1 MNGTDLIAILP
12 FLVAAGAV
20 TVVMLGIAFQRNH
33 RLTAVLSLL
42 GLILCLLA
50 IGPASYVAP
59 RQVTP
64 LFVIDLYALFYM
76 GLICAAGIAVLLLAY
91 DYLAARREQPEEF
104 YLLVLV
110 ATFGAIALVASD
122 HFASF
127 FLGLETLSISLLGLI
142 AYPRD
147 HRNPIEAGIKY
158 LILAGVSSA
167 LLLFGMALVYARLG
181 TLEFARI
188 AVLLST
194 IDQAPPDLYWLTGLA
209 LIFTGIG
216 FKLSVVP
223 FHMWAPDVY
232 EGAPAP
238 VAAFV
243 AVVSKGA
250 MFALLL
256 RYFLTANASGF
267 GPVPM
272 MIEIVAIASILVGNL
287 LALLQ
292 NNIKRILAYSSI
304 AHLGYLL
311 VAFLASG
318 ALQVEAVTYYLV
330 AYVVMTMGAFGII
343 TVLSASSGAAEIE
356 ELDEYRGLIW
366 QRPWLGGTFAAMLL
380 SLAGIPLTMG
390 FIGKFYA
397 IAAGVSAAMWPAV
410 IALIVGSVIGLF
422 YYLRVVVAICTPAP
436 PGTTAYA
443 GTVPHA
449 GGAVLVVLTVVL
461 VCLGVYPTPLVHL
474 ILATVAQ
481 PMVVHGVADS
491 GAGPG
496 TASRPSGLV
505 RARAEVAAGCS
516 EPSDPD

>member
-1 MNGTDLIAILP
+1 MNGNDLTAILP
-12 FLVAAGAV
+12 LIVLGGTV
-20 TVVMLGIAFQRNH
+20 TIIMLTIAFCRNH
-33 RLTAVLSLL
+33 RLTALLSLL
-42 GLILCLLA
+42 GLVLCLIA
-50 IGPASYVAP
+50 IGPASAVAP

-64 LFVIDLYALFYM
+64 LFAIDRYALFYM
-76 GLICAAGIAVLLLAY
+76 GLIFAASIAVLLLSY
-91 DYLAARREQPEEF
+91 GYLATRSEPPEEF

-110 ATFGAIALVASD
+110 ATLGATALVASD

-147 HRNPIEAGIKY
+147 QEKPLEAGVKY
-158 LILAGVSSA
+158 LILAGLSSA
-167 LLLFGMALVYARLG
+167 FLLFGMALIYARLG
-181 TLEFARI
+181 SMEFAQI
-188 AVLLST
+188 AVLLT
-194 IDQAPPDLYWLTGLA
+194 ANKTPPDLYWLTGLA

-256 RYFLTANASGF
+256 RYFVTANADGF

-292 NNIKRILAYSSI
+292 NKIKRILAYSSI

-318 ALQVEAVTYYLV
+318 ALRIDAVTYYLV
-330 AYVVMTMGAFGII
+330 AYMVMTVGAYGII
-343 TVLSASSGAAEIE
+343 TMLPASNATAEIE
-356 ELDEYRGLIW
+356 DLHAYRGLIW
-366 QRPWLGGTFAAMLL
+366 RRPWLGGAFAAMLL

-397 IAAGVSAAMWPAV
+397 IAGGVSAAMWPAV

-422 YYLRVVVAICTPAP
+422 YYLRIIVAICTPAP
-436 PGTTAYA
+436 EAATAYA
-443 GTVPHA
+443 GAVPTV
-449 GGAVLVVLTVVL
+449 GGATLAVLTLMLFV
-461 VCLGVYPTPLVHL
+461 LGVYPTPLVHL
-474 ILATVAQ
+474 IQVTAAQ
-481 PMVVHGVADS
+481 IA
-491 GAGPG
+491 
-496 TASRPSGLV
+496 
-505 RARAEVAAGCS
+505 AR
-516 EPSDPD
+516 

>member
-1 MNGTDLIAILP
+1 MSETDLIAILP
-12 FLVAAGAV
+12 FIILGGTV
-20 TVVMLGIAFQRNH
+20 TIVMLVIAFCRNH
-33 RLTAVLSLL
+33 QLTALLSLL
-42 GLILCLLA
+42 GLIFSLIA
-50 IGPASYVAP
+50 IWPASDVAP

-64 LFVIDLYALFYM
+64 LFVIDGYALFYI
-76 GLICAAGIAVLLLAY
+76 GLILTASIAVLSLSY
-91 DYLAARREQPEEF
+91 GYLAARAEPPEEF

-110 ATFGAIALVASD
+110 ATLGAVALVASD

-147 HRNPIEAGIKY
+147 HGKPLEAGVKY
-158 LILAGVSSA
+158 LILAGISSA
-167 LLLFGMALVYARLG
+167 FLLFGMALIYARSG
-181 TLEFARI
+181 TLEFTRI
-188 AVLLST
+188 AALLMADGTS
-194 IDQAPPDLYWLTGLA
+194 PDLYWLTGLA

-216 FKLSVVP
+216 FKLSVAP

-256 RYFLTANASGF
+256 RYFVTANADSF

-311 VAFLASG
+311 VAFLAGG
-318 ALQVEAVTYYLV
+318 ALRIEAVTYYLV
-330 AYVVMTMGAFGII
+330 TYAVMTVGAFGII
-343 TVLSASSGAAEIE
+343 TVLSTSNAAAEIE
-356 ELDEYRGLIW
+356 DLDAYRGLIW
-366 QRPWLGGTFAAMLL
+366 QRPWLGGAFAAMLL

-397 IAAGVSAAMWPAV
+397 IAAGVSATMWPAV
-410 IALIVGSVIGLF
+410 IALIVGSIIGLF
-422 YYLRVVVAICTPAP
+422 YYLRVIVAICTPAP
-436 PGTTAYA
+436 EGVTAYA
-443 GTVPHA
+443 GAVPLV
-449 GGAVLVVLTVVL
+449 GGATLAALTL
-461 VCLGVYPTPLVHL
+461 MLFGLGVYPTPLVHL
-474 ILATVAQ
+474 IQVTAAQ
-481 PMVVHGVADS
+481 MAI
-491 GAGPG
+491 
-496 TASRPSGLV
+496 R
-505 RARAEVAAGCS
+505 
-516 EPSDPD
+516 

>member
-1 MNGTDLIAILP
+1 MNGHDLIALLP
-12 FLVAAGAV
+12 LIVLGGTV
-20 TVVMLGIAFQRNH
+20 TIVMLAIAFCRNH
-33 RLTAVLSLL
+33 RLTALLSVL
-42 GLILCLLA
+42 GLVLCLIA
-50 IGPASYVAP
+50 IWPASDVAP

-64 LFVIDLYALFYM
+64 LLVIDRYALFYM
-76 GLICAAGIAVLLLAY
+76 GLIFAAGIAVLLLSY
-91 DYLAARREQPEEF
+91 GYLAARRERPEEF

-110 ATFGAIALVASD
+110 ATLGATALVASD

-147 HRNPIEAGIKY
+147 HGKPLEAGVKY
-158 LILAGVSSA
+158 LILAGISSA
-167 LLLFGMALVYARLG
+167 FLLFGMALIYARLG
-181 TLEFARI
+181 SMEFARI
-188 AVLLST
+188 AALLMMGGTSS
-194 IDQAPPDLYWLTGLA
+194 DLYWLTGLA

-256 RYFLTANASGF
+256 RYFVMANADGF

-311 VAFLASG
+311 VAFLAGG
-318 ALQVEAVTYYLV
+318 ALRIEAVTYYLV
-330 AYVVMTMGAFGII
+330 AYTVMTVGAFGII
-343 TVLSASSGAAEIE
+343 TVLSTSNAAAEVE
-356 ELDEYRGLIW
+356 DLDEYRGLIW
-366 QRPWLGGTFAAMLL
+366 RRPWLGGAFAAMLL

-397 IAAGVSAAMWPAV
+397 IAGGISAAMWPAV

-422 YYLRVVVAICTPAP
+422 YYLRVIVAICTPAP
-436 PGTTAYA
+436 EGAIAY
-443 GTVPHA
+443 
-449 GGAVLVVLTVVL
+449 GGAVSMVGGATLAALTL
-461 VCLGVYPTPLVHL
+461 MLIGLGVYPTPLVHL
-474 ILATVAQ
+474 IQVTAAQ
-481 PMVVHGVADS
+481 FA
-491 GAGPG
+491 
-496 TASRPSGLV
+496 
-505 RARAEVAAGCS
+505 AR
-516 EPSDPD
+516 

>member
-1 MNGTDLIAILP
+1 MNSTDLIAILP
-12 FLVAAGAV
+12 FVVLGG
-20 TVVMLGIAFQRNH
+20 TVIIVMLGIAFYRDH
-33 RLTAVLSLL
+33 RLTAILSLL
-42 GLILCLLA
+42 GLILSVVA
-50 IGPASYVAP
+50 IGPASYAAP

-64 LFVIDLYALFYM
+64 LFVIDGYALFYM
-76 GLICAAGIAVLLLAY
+76 GLMFAASIAVLLLSY
-91 DYLAARREQPEEF
+91 GYLAVRREQPDEF
-104 YLLVLV
+104 YLLVLT
-110 ATFGAIALVASD
+110 ATLGAIALVASD

-142 AYPRD
+142 AYPHD
-147 HRNPIEAGIKY
+147 HETSIEASIKY

-188 AVLLST
+188 AALLST
-194 IDQAPPDLYWLTGLA
+194 IHGAPDLYWLTGLA

-232 EGAPAP
+232 QGAPAP
-238 VAAFV
+238 VTAFV

-256 RYFLTANASGF
+256 RYFLTATAYGF

-272 MIEIVAIASILVGNL
+272 MIQIVAIVTILVGNL

-318 ALQVEAVTYYLV
+318 SLQVEAVTYYLV
-330 AYVVMTMGAFGII
+330 AYVVMTLGAFGII
-343 TVLSASSGAAEIE
+343 TVLSASSAAAEIE
-356 ELDEYRGLIW
+356 ELDQYRGLLW
-366 QRPWLGGTFAAMLL
+366 ERPWLGGTFAAMLL

-410 IALIVGSVIGLF
+410 IALIVGSIIGLF
-422 YYLRVVVAICTPAP
+422 YYLRVIVAICSPNLEGA
-436 PGTTAYA
+436 TTFA
-443 GTVPHA
+443 GAIPQG
-449 GGAVLVVLTVVL
+449 GGATLAVLTL
-461 VCLGVYPTPLVHL
+461 LLIFFGVYPTPLVHL
-474 ILATVAQ
+474 IQATAAQ
-481 PMVVHGVADS
+481 LVV
-491 GAGPG
+491 
-496 TASRPSGLV
+496 R
-505 RARAEVAAGCS
+505 
-516 EPSDPD
+516 

>member
-1 MNGTDLIAILP
+1 MNGSDLTAILP
-12 FLVAAGAV
+12 LIVLGGTV
-20 TVVMLGIAFQRNH
+20 TAVMLAIAFCRNH
-33 RLTAVLSLL
+33 RLTALLSVL

-50 IGPASYVAP
+50 IWPASDMAP
-59 RQVTP
+59 RPVTP
-64 LFVIDLYALFYM
+64 LFVIDHYALFYM
-76 GLICAAGIAVLLLAY
+76 GLIFAASIAVLLLSY
-91 DYLAARREQPEEF
+91 GYLAARSEPPEEF

-110 ATFGAIALVASD
+110 ATLGAGALVASD

-147 HRNPIEAGIKY
+147 HEKPLEAGVKY
-158 LILAGVSSA
+158 LILAGLSSA
-167 LLLFGMALVYARLG
+167 FLLFGMALVYARLG
-181 TLEFARI
+181 SMEFARI
-188 AVLLST
+188 AVLLT
-194 IDQAPPDLYWLTGLA
+194 ANNTPPDLYWLTGLA

-256 RYFLTANASGF
+256 RYFVTANVDSF

-272 MIEIVAIASILVGNL
+272 MVEIVAVASILVGNL

-311 VAFLASG
+311 VAFLAGG
-318 ALQVEAVTYYLV
+318 ALRIEAVTYYLV
-330 AYVVMTMGAFGII
+330 AYTVMTVGAFGII
-343 TVLSASSGAAEIE
+343 TVLSTSNTAEVE
-356 ELDEYRGLIW
+356 DLDAYRGLIW
-366 QRPWLGGTFAAMLL
+366 RRPWLGGVFAAMLL

-397 IAAGVSAAMWPAV
+397 IAGGVSAAMWPAV

-422 YYLRVVVAICTPAP
+422 YYLRVIVAICTPAP
-436 PGTTAYA
+436 EGATAYA
-443 GTVPHA
+443 GAVPMV
-449 GGAVLVVLTVVL
+449 GGATLAALTL
-461 VCLGVYPTPLVHL
+461 MLIGLGVYPTPLVHL
-474 ILATVAQ
+474 IQL
-481 PMVVHGVADS
+481 
-491 GAGPG
+491 
-496 TASRPSGLV
+496 TAVQIAV
-505 RARAEVAAGCS
+505 R
-516 EPSDPD
+516 

>member
-12 FLVAAGAV
+12 LLVVSGTV
-20 TVVMLGIAFQRNH
+20 TIVMLGIAFYRNH
-33 RLTAVLSLL
+33 RLTALLSLL
-42 GLILCLLA
+42 GLTLSLVA
-50 IGPASYVAP
+50 IGPASYAAP

-64 LFVIDLYALFYM
+64 LFVIDGYALFYM
-76 GLICAAGIAVLLLAY
+76 GLMFAASIAVLLLSY
-91 DYLAARREQPEEF
+91 GYLAARHERPEEF
-104 YLLVLV
+104 YLLLLV
-110 ATFGAIALVASD
+110 ATLGAVALVASD

-142 AYPRD
+142 AYP
-147 HRNPIEAGIKY
+147 HNHENPIEASVKY
-158 LILAGVSSA
+158 LILAGISSA
-167 LLLFGMALVYARLG
+167 LLLFGMALVYAQLG

-188 AVLLST
+188 AALLNTTGGNSL
-194 IDQAPPDLYWLTGLA
+194 DLYWLTGLA

-216 FKLSVVP
+216 FKLSLVP

-232 EGAPAP
+232 QGAPAP

-256 RYFLTANASGF
+256 RYFLTANAYGF

-272 MIEIVAIASILVGNL
+272 MIQIVAIASILVGNL

-311 VAFLASG
+311 VAFLAAG

-330 AYVVMTMGAFGII
+330 AYVVMTLGAFGII
-343 TVLSASSGAAEIE
+343 TVVSASSTTGELE

-366 QRPWLGGTFAAMLL
+366 QRPWLGGTFAMMLL

-397 IAAGVSAAMWPAV
+397 IAAGVSAAVWPAV
-410 IALIVGSVIGLF
+410 IALIVGSIIGLF
-422 YYLRVVVAICTPAP
+422 YYLRVIVAICTPVPDGA
-436 PGTTAYA
+436 TAYA
-443 GTVPHA
+443 GAVPQA
-449 GGAVLVVLTVVL
+449 GSATLAVLTLMVIW
-461 VCLGVYPTPLVHL
+461 LGIYPTPLIHL
-474 ILATVAQ
+474 IQATAVQ
-481 PMVVHGVADS
+481 LVV
-491 GAGPG
+491 
-496 TASRPSGLV
+496 R
-505 RARAEVAAGCS
+505 
-516 EPSDPD
+516 

>member
-1 MNGTDLIAILP
+1 MNGNDLTAILP
-12 FLVAAGAV
+12 LIVLGGTV
-20 TVVMLGIAFQRNH
+20 TIVMLAIAFCRNH
-33 RLTAVLSLL
+33 RLTALLSLL
-42 GLILCLLA
+42 GLVLCLIA
-50 IGPASYVAP
+50 IWPASAVAP
-59 RQVTP
+59 SQVTP
-64 LFVIDLYALFYM
+64 LFAIDRYALFYM
-76 GLICAAGIAVLLLAY
+76 GLIFAASIAVLLLSY
-91 DYLAARREQPEEF
+91 GYLAARSEPPEEF

-110 ATFGAIALVASD
+110 ATLGAAALVASD

-147 HRNPIEAGIKY
+147 QEKPLEAGVKY
-158 LILAGVSSA
+158 LILAGLSSA
-167 LLLFGMALVYARLG
+167 FLLFGMALIYARLG
-181 TLEFARI
+181 SMEFADI
-188 AVLLST
+188 AVLLT
-194 IDQAPPDLYWLTGLA
+194 ANKTPPDLYWLTGLA

-216 FKLSVVP
+216 FTLSVVP

-256 RYFLTANASGF
+256 RYFVTANADGF

-318 ALQVEAVTYYLV
+318 ALRIDAVTYYLV
-330 AYVVMTMGAFGII
+330 AYMVMTVGAFGII
-343 TVLSASSGAAEIE
+343 TVLSASNATAEIE
-356 ELDEYRGLIW
+356 DLHAYRGLIW
-366 QRPWLGGTFAAMLL
+366 RRPWLGGAFAAMLL

-397 IAAGVSAAMWPAV
+397 IAGGVSAAMWPPV

-422 YYLRVVVAICTPAP
+422 YYLRVIVAICTPAP
-436 PGTTAYA
+436 EATTAYA
-443 GTVPHA
+443 GAVPTV
-449 GGAVLVVLTVVL
+449 GGATLAVLTLMLFV
-461 VCLGVYPTPLVHL
+461 LGVYPTPLVHL
-474 ILATVAQ
+474 IQVTAAQ
-481 PMVVHGVADS
+481 I
-491 GAGPG
+491 
-496 TASRPSGLV
+496 
-505 RARAEVAAGCS
+505 AAK
-516 EPSDPD
+516 

>member
-1 MNGTDLIAILP
+1 MNGHDLIALLP
-12 FLVAAGAV
+12 LIVLGGTV
-20 TVVMLGIAFQRNH
+20 TIVMLAIAFCRNH
-33 RLTAVLSLL
+33 RLTALLSVL
-42 GLILCLLA
+42 GLVLCLIA
-50 IGPASYVAP
+50 IWPASTVAA

-64 LFVIDLYALFYM
+64 LFVIDRYALFYM
-76 GLICAAGIAVLLLAY
+76 GLIFAAGIAVLLLSY
-91 DYLAARREQPEEF
+91 GYLAARRERPEEF

-110 ATFGAIALVASD
+110 ATLGAAALVASD

-147 HRNPIEAGIKY
+147 HGKPLEAGVKY
-158 LILAGVSSA
+158 LILAGISSA
-167 LLLFGMALVYARLG
+167 FLLFGMALIYARLG
-181 TLEFARI
+181 SMEFARI
-188 AVLLST
+188 AALLMMGGTSS
-194 IDQAPPDLYWLTGLA
+194 DLYWLTGLA

-256 RYFLTANASGF
+256 RYFVMANADSF

-311 VAFLASG
+311 VAFLAGG
-318 ALQVEAVTYYLV
+318 ALRIEAVTYYLV
-330 AYVVMTMGAFGII
+330 AYTVMTVGAFGII
-343 TVLSASSGAAEIE
+343 TVLSTSNAAAEVE
-356 ELDEYRGLIW
+356 DLNEYRGLIW
-366 QRPWLGGTFAAMLL
+366 RRPWLGGAFAAMLL

-397 IAAGVSAAMWPAV
+397 IAGGVSAAMWPAV
-410 IALIVGSVIGLF
+410 IALIVGSLIGLF
-422 YYLRVVVAICTPAP
+422 YYLRVIVAICTPAP
-436 PGTTAYA
+436 EGATAY
-443 GTVPHA
+443 
-449 GGAVLVVLTVVL
+449 GGAVSMVGGATLAALTL
-461 VCLGVYPTPLVHL
+461 MLIGLGVYPTPLVHL
-474 ILATVAQ
+474 IQVTAAQLA
-481 PMVVHGVADS
+481 
-491 GAGPG
+491 
-496 TASRPSGLV
+496 
-505 RARAEVAAGCS
+505 AR
-516 EPSDPD
+516 